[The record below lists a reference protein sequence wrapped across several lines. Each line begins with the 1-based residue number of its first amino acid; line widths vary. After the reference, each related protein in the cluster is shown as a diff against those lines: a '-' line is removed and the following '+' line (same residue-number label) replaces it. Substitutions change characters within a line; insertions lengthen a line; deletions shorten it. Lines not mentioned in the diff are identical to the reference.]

1 MILTRTCQRLE
12 RAILSAIRTILFDL
26 DGTLLD
32 TYEMIL
38 VSMRYTINEVEGK
51 NHTDEELMAGVGT
64 PLYDQMLD
72 FTNGDTVRAEELVT
86 IYRAYNDAIHDERVG
101 AFPGTREALE
111 KLADAGYRMGVVTSK
126 RHWLAERG
134 LEKTGI
140 ASFFDILIG
149 ADDWPDSKPKPG
161 PILHACELLDCSPEE
176 CVYIGDS
183 PFDMQ
188 AANAAGC
195 TSVAAL
201 WGMFPAETLVACKP
215 NLSYS
220 SLEEFVR
227 ELVLGGI
234 TTQ

>member
-1 MILTRTCQRLE
+1 MST
-12 RAILSAIRTILFDL
+12 IRTILFDL

-32 TYEMIL
+32 THDMIL
-38 VSMRYTINEVEGK
+38 VSMRYAINEVEGK

-64 PLYDQMLD
+64 PLYDQMLG
-72 FTNGDTVRAEELVT
+72 FANGDVARAEELVT
-86 IYRAYNDAIHDERVG
+86 IYRAYNDAIHDERVS

-111 KLADAGYRMGVVTSK
+111 KLAHAGYRMGIVTSK

-134 LEKTGI
+134 LEKSGI

-161 PILHACELLDCSPEE
+161 PILYACELLDCTPEE

-201 WGMFPAETLVACKP
+201 WGMFPAETLAACKP

-234 TTQ
+234 TAQ

>member
-1 MILTRTCQRLE
+1 MILARTHYNE
-12 RAILSAIRTILFDL
+12 KRATLSTIRTILFDL

-72 FTNGDTVRAEELVT
+72 FTNGDTARAEDLVT
-86 IYRAYNDAIHDERVG
+86 IYRAYNDAIHDERVS
-101 AFPGTREALE
+101 AFPGTKEALE
-111 KLADAGYRMGVVTSK
+111 NLARAGYRMGVVTSK

-134 LEKTGI
+134 LEKSDI
-140 ASFFDILIG
+140 ESFFEILIG
-149 ADDWPDSKPKPG
+149 SDDWPEHKPEPG
-161 PILHACELLDCSPEE
+161 PILHACELLGCVPEE

-183 PFDMQ
+183 PFDIQ
-188 AANAAGC
+188 AANATGC

-201 WGMFPAETLVACKP
+201 WGMFPAETLAACKP

-227 ELVLGGI
+227 EI
-234 TTQ
+234 THRG

>member
-1 MILTRTCQRLE
+1 M
-12 RAILSAIRTILFDL
+12 RTILFDL

-38 VSMRYTINEVEGK
+38 VSMRYTINEVKGK
-51 NHTDEELMAGVGT
+51 THTDEELMAGVGT
-64 PLYDQMLD
+64 PLYDQMLG
-72 FTNGDTVRAEELVT
+72 FANGDATRAEELVT
-86 IYRAYNDAIHDERVG
+86 TYRTYNDAIHDERVS
-101 AFPGTREALE
+101 AFSGTTEALE

-149 ADDWPDSKPKPG
+149 ADDWPESKPDPG
-161 PILHACELLDCSPEE
+161 PILHACDLLDCTPGE

-183 PFDMQ
+183 PFDIQ

-201 WGMFPAETLVACKP
+201 WGMFPESALAACGP
-215 NLSYS
+215 DLSCT
-220 SLEEFVR
+220 SLEEFVCR
-227 ELVLGGI
+227 V
-234 TTQ
+234 TN

>member
-1 MILTRTCQRLE
+1 MILVRTCQQLE
-12 RAILSAIRTILFDL
+12 RATLNTIRTILFDL

-32 TYEMIL
+32 THDMIL
-38 VSMRYTINEVEGK
+38 VSMRYAINEAEGK

-64 PLYDQMLD
+64 PLYDQMLG
-72 FTNGDTVRAEELVT
+72 FANGDVARAEELVT
-86 IYRAYNDAIHDERVG
+86 IYRTYNDAIHDERVS
-101 AFPGTREALE
+101 AFPGTKESLE
-111 KLADAGYRMGVVTSK
+111 KLARAGYRMGVVTSK

-140 ASFFDILIG
+140 ASFFEVLIG
-149 ADDWPDSKPKPG
+149 ADDWPESKPEPG
-161 PILHACELLDCSPEE
+161 PILHACELLDTAPEE

-183 PFDMQ
+183 PFDIQ

-201 WGMFPAETLVACKP
+201 WGMFPAETLAACKP
-215 NLSYS
+215 DLSCA

-227 ELVLGGI
+227 EIARLG
-234 TTQ
+234 